1 MAAVVVVEEDIGQV
15 EETVAVVAVVGDQEV
30 STI

>member
-1 MAAVVVVEEDIGQV
+1 MVVVEEDIGQV

-30 STI
+30 CNFGRQ

>member
-30 STI
+30 KTM